1 MCIPDINESVRS
13 AMVCQRCGA
22 WGETTLEINHKEDCP
37 VKLAQ
42 TQKRVGQAV
51 RDVLAGFSWDQ
62 YKAPSGWYHP
72 HQSQLNQQPEQI
84 QFSLAYDSLSKRIAD
99 YLIEKKL
106 VK

>member
-1 MCIPDINESVRS
+1 MCIPDINEAVRS

-62 YKAPSGWYHP
+62 YKHLTGSNPFN
-72 HQSQLNQQPEQI
+72 QSAFAQTVQI
-84 QFSLAYDSLSKRIAD
+84 DFSRAYDSLSKRIAD